1 MAKTAV
7 LYKSNYGS
15 TKNYALHIADA
26 LGADLF
32 DISRVKKFD
41 FKKYDTLIYGGGL
54 YAGKLNGLKH
64 IAKSADE
71 LTGKNLVV
79 YSVGLGDPTVAS
91 NAQMIMKGVNKA
103 LPKELMSRVHIYSF
117 RGSLDWSKLS
127 FIHRTM
133 MKMLNNMISKK
144 KEEDLTDDDRET
156 LNIFGKNTDHTN
168 LASAA
173 PLIDYVISLN

>member
-41 FKKYDTLIYGGGL
+41 FDKYDTLIYGGGL
-54 YAGKLNGLKH
+54 YAGRLNGLKH
-64 IAKSADE
+64 IAKSADK
-71 LTGKNLVV
+71 LAGKNLVV

-117 RGSLDWSKLS
+117 RGSLDWNNMS
-127 FIHRTM
+127 FMHTMM
-133 MKMLNNMISKK
+133 MKMVNSMLLKK
-144 KEEDLTDDDRET
+144 KEEERTDDDKEM
-156 LNIFGKNTDHTN
+156 LNNFGKTVDYTN
-168 LASAA
+168 MDSAV
-173 PLIDYVISLN
+173 PLIEYVKSLN